1 MLLNLHVKNIAL
13 IDDIEVDFR
22 DNLNILTGETGA
34 GKSIIIGSVNGALG
48 GKISKDMLRNPEQD
62 ALVELL
68 FQMQD
73 DTVDKILEK
82 EGIGLME
89 DHQVLLSRKITAGR
103 SVSRING
110 EMVTAAKIKELATHF
125 IDIHGQH
132 EHQSLLYPSKHLEI
146 LDRFAGEEIVCI
158 KTKLKEQ
165 YKQYI
170 QFKEEIES
178 LSMDA
183 EARLRQADFL
193 EYEIQEIQQAKL
205 RTGEEEDLERQYRR
219 MNNSKDIVEGLSEA
233 YEALSDN
240 SINGAG
246 NQISRGIRALS
257 SVLALDDGLS
267 SFEDQ
272 LNTIESLVSDFN
284 REVSAYIN
292 ELTFDPSVFYEVE
305 QRLDVIRG
313 LTVKYG
319 GSVERVIEQLEEKQV
334 QYDKLKNYEQYLQ
347 RLEFDY
353 QDAKSKVLDICD
365 HLSQVRKKA
374 SNDLVKQIKEALVDL
389 NFLEV
394 EFLMDFQKKEEPT
407 ANGYDEVGFLITTN
421 PGMPPRPLKEI
432 ASGGELSRIMLAIKS
447 VLADVDK
454 VETLIFDE
462 IDTGISGRT
471 AQKVSEKL
479 NVISRHHQVICIT
492 HLAQIAAMAD
502 YHYLIEKRSQ
512 NGITNTSIIP
522 LSGDDS
528 ILELARITGGVSIT
542 ETVIEN
548 AREMKQ
554 LAIRAKLD

>member
-22 DNLNILTGETGA
+22 NNLNILTGETGA
-34 GKSIIIGSVNGALG
+34 GKSVIIGSVNGALG

-82 EGIGLME
+82 EGIGLMN
-89 DHQVLLSRKITAGR
+89 DHQVILSRKITAGR

-110 EMVTAAKIKELATHF
+110 EMVTAAKIKEVATHF

-158 KTKLKEQ
+158 KTELKEQ

-170 QFKEEIES
+170 QFKEELES
-178 LSMDA
+178 QSMDT
-183 EARLRQADFL
+183 EARLRQVDFL

-205 RTGEEEDLERQYRR
+205 QPGEEEELERQYRR
-219 MNNSKDIVEGLSEA
+219 MNNSKDIVEGLNEA
-233 YEALSDN
+233 YEALSDH
-240 SINGAG
+240 SVNGAG
-246 NQISRGIRALS
+246 NQISRGVRALS
-257 SVLALDDGLS
+257 TIAGLDDGLTS
-267 SFEDQ
+267 LGDQ

-284 REVSAYIN
+284 REVSEYIN
-292 ELTFDPSVFYEVE
+292 QLTFDQSAFYEVE
-305 QRLDVIRG
+305 QRLDVIRS

-319 GSVERVIEQLEEKQV
+319 GSVERVMEQLEEKQA
-334 QYDKLKNYEQYLQ
+334 QYDKLKNYEQYLG
-347 RLEFDY
+347 RLESDY
-353 QDAKSKVLDICD
+353 QEAKAKVLNTCGR
-365 HLSQVRKKA
+365 LSQARKK
-374 SNDLVKQIKEALVDL
+374 SSDSLVKQIKEALVDL

-394 EFLMDFQKKEEPT
+394 EFLMDFQQKEEPT

-421 PGMPPRPLKEI
+421 PGMPPRPLKEV

-502 YHYLIEKRSQ
+502 YHYLIEKKLQ

-522 LSGDDS
+522 LSEEDS

-554 LAIRAKLD
+554 LATRAKLD